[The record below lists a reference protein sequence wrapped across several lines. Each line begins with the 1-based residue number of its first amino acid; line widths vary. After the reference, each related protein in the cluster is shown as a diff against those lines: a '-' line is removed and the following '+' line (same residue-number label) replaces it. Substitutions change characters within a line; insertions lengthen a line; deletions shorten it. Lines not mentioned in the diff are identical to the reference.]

1 MLHNCT
7 YCDYKTTVKSNL
19 RRHMRNKHGESLI
32 SNDNSVPNTVSG
44 NNQSNVAPTTQY
56 GMEPTSHYESISAE
70 IYPCEDTPKVST
82 AVDVDMQH
90 GLGIDG
96 AQDNQTVSIQGY
108 KNIVEETYKWQDA
121 YEGQKQGNIMKD
133 NAIKIRDMHLLKSNN
148 KLLSEITRNR
158 DNNEKISAMGKDMGK
173 LIHKYE
179 I

>member
-1 MLHNCT
+1 MIH
-7 YCDYKTTVKSNL
+7 YCGHCDFKSNHKWVV
-19 RRHMRNKHGESLI
+19 RRHTDTKHGESLI

-70 IYPCEDTPKVST
+70 IYPCEDTLKVST
-82 AVDVDMQH
+82 ALDVDMQH

-133 NAIKIRDMHLLKSNN
+133 NAIKIRDINILK
-148 KLLSEITRNR
+148 
-158 DNNEKISAMGKDMGK
+158 
-173 LIHKYE
+173 
-179 I
+179 